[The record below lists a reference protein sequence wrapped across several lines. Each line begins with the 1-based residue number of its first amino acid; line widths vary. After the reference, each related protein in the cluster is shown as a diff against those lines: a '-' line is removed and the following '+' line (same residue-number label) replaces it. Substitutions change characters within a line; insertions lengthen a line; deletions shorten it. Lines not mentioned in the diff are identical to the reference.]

1 MCIVK
6 LNNVSKSFK
15 KQSVLKDVSLE
26 IPHGDMVA
34 IVGASGKGKTTL
46 LNIIG
51 LISEKDSGEM
61 FLCGASNPHINSKQA
76 MLLRREQIGYLFQNY
91 GLVDEETVFW
101 NLKLALTYKRM
112 TKQEKQNRI
121 EHYLKEF
128 NILNLKEKKVYQLSG
143 GEQQRVA
150 LVRLM
155 LQDSSLILADE
166 PTGSLDTTNRDFV
179 IEALKRLNMLGKT
192 IIIVTHDPYIA
203 SQCQR
208 VIEL

>member
-26 IPHGDMVA
+26 IPHGDLVA
-34 IVGASGKGKTTL
+34 IVGASVKGKTTL